1 MQAQPRGHSNTFAH
15 STATAPAQQDV
26 KPQTPPAAQRF
37 PRGLL
42 QPEGSYRF
50 GLDALLLASFAAA
63 ALGNRHKAVRSAG
76 AGAGAL
82 LAADLGAGCGV
93 VAAGLTLLVPAVH
106 CLALEREKALAAAAA
121 HNSLHLGLSARL
133 QVLDGDLA
141 DPACLQAAGTGRF
154 DAVLMNPPY
163 RLTGAGRLAASAL
176 RQGALTGD
184 DSTLTHFA
192 QAAHT
197 LLKHHGSCYAVFA
210 ASGLPRLWAALD
222 SAGLGLRGLVPVY
235 SSTGQKAKLVLV
247 HAAKGAQHDLSLN
260 SPLVLYDT
268 AKSTTYSAQAKAFC
282 PWL

>member
-1 MQAQPRGHSNTFAH
+1 MQAQPSGHSDTFAQ
-15 STATAPAQQDV
+15 STIAPAQQDV
-26 KPQTPPAAQRF
+26 SLQTIAAQRF

-63 ALGNRHKAVRSAG
+63 ALGNRHNSVCPAG
-76 AGAGAL
+76 ARAL

-93 VAAGLTLLVPAVH
+93 VAAGLALLVPRVH

-121 HNSLHLGLSARL
+121 HNSQHLGLSARL

-163 RLTGAGRLAASAL
+163 RLAGAGRLAASAL

-184 DSTLTHFA
+184 DSTLPHFA
-192 QAAHT
+192 QAAYA

-210 ASGLPRLWAALD
+210 ASGLPRLWAALG
-222 SAGLGLRGLVPVY
+222 SAGLGLRGLMPVY
-235 SSTGQKAKLVLV
+235 SRAGQKAKLVLV

-260 SPLVLYDT
+260 SPLVLYDET
-268 AKSTTYSAQAKAFC
+268 DSTTYSAQAKAFC

>member
-1 MQAQPRGHSNTFAH
+1 MQAQASEDSKASAK
-15 STATAPAQQDV
+15 STAIAPAQQNV
-26 KPQTPPAAQRF
+26 SLQTTAAQRF

-63 ALGNRHKAVRSAG
+63 AMGNRHTAFCP

-93 VAAGLTLLVPAVH
+93 VAAGLALLMPAVH
-106 CLALEREKALAAAAA
+106 CLALEREHALAAAAS

-141 DPACLQAAGTGRF
+141 EPACLQAAGTGRF

-176 RQGALTGD
+176 RQGALTGN

-235 SSTGQKAKLVLV
+235 SRAGQKAKLVLV
-247 HAAKGAQHDLSLN
+247 HAAKGAQHDLRLN
-260 SPLVLYDT
+260 SPLVLYDK
-268 AKSTTYSAQAKAFC
+268 ADSASYSAEAKAFC